1 MSSATVTTPEQIRPR
16 FYAARD
22 WWVAIFTAVV
32 ALVGYVRTLAPGV
45 TLEKAGALTTAA
57 FQRGVP
63 QPPGAPLWTLGAW
76 VWCHALPIGNI
87 AWRLN
92 LLSALTGAAACGVVA
107 LLISKSGRML
117 GLRAGFFTSEEDR
130 VVLDVFVPACASSAG
145 LLLAF
150 SPVLWAQSVVTEVAG
165 LNALGFLAT
174 LAVFYRWCSQPDD
187 RRWLWGAA
195 FLWGTSVTTNFTLA
209 LLAVALPALVWLTD
223 RPLGRVLL
231 GPVLLGILGV
241 IGAWILMPDSLFHE
255 GLFSVEVLLVIA
267 AVAAFGLHALWR
279 QGPGWL
285 AEWPKALA
293 VVVAAGLGLAGSG
306 YVYVAACT
314 NPPMNWGDCS
324 HWANWLN
331 HVTGGLADRLQTGR
345 TFAQG
350 WRQLNVFFADVLHQF
365 NIVNALLV
373 LPVLFFYRDL
383 AERDRH
389 WLKFLLGAFLG
400 LGLGYLFL
408 ANPAL
413 DQSAEFTVRDC
424 FLPGHC
430 LYAIWIGYGWLVG
443 LGYLLKA
450 RPRLRGLVIPL
461 AATVILLPVISIW
474 RNHSSADQR
483 GHDFGNRLGRLLF
496 QPGGDY
502 PDVEHGAV
510 LFAGTDAGRF
520 LAAHMIFVESRAP
533 ASARTQIQA
542 GAEPAVFHRPDVY
555 LISQG
560 LLTDLTYLPNLRD
573 QYGSDRPH
581 RKDSATGS
589 TRSVISRI
597 IFGRAGREAIYPA
610 DPLWLPGEADVQKAY
625 DLYLSDLKK
634 RTPVAGEEVAVDKT
648 GQLRVKGVVGK
659 LAVNAFLARDIF
671 EHNKNAHAFYVEE
684 SFVIPWM
691 DPYLEP
697 AGLIFKLNPTPLT
710 SLAAPVVAR
719 DTAYWDALCDD
730 LLGDMKFRRDHLAR
744 KTFSQLRLATAGLY
758 IHWQMKREAEYAFL
772 QAVALCPD
780 NPDANYRFAQFYVDQ
795 QRCNAALELLEAYRH
810 IDPRDAL
817 LQDAMDRVIR
827 RRTDLDRVANL
838 ERQHALYPEKL
849 DLAMQLARGYVA
861 TQRLEQFDAVV
872 SELLKRPELA
882 EADLFSLIDL
892 NAQLKRAD
900 PMLDLLGKFTERFPK
915 NSLGWFNLALMQ
927 GVRGN
932 CTAALPALER
942 ALAIDPQLATAAQR
956 DRRLEGC
963 RGILQSLRISMPAPP
978 PKLGR

>member
-1 MSSATVTTPEQIRPR
+1 MSSTTDPTSGQLRPH

-22 WWVAIFTAVV
+22 WWVATITAAV
-32 ALVGYVRTLAPGV
+32 ALVGYVRTLAPSV
-45 TLEKAGALTTAA
+45 TLEKAGELTTAA

-63 QPPGAPLWTLGAW
+63 HPSGAPLWTIAAW
-76 VWCHALPIGNI
+76 LWCHALPIGNI

-92 LLSALTGAAACGVVA
+92 LLSAVTGAAACGLVA

-130 VVLDVFVPACASSAG
+130 LVLDVFVPACAISAG

-150 SPVLWAQSVVTEVAG
+150 SPVLWAQSVVTEITG
-165 LNALGFLAT
+165 LDALGFMTT
-174 LAVFYRWCSQPDD
+174 LTLLYRWCSQPED

-195 FLWGTSVTTNFTLA
+195 YLWGTSVTTNPTLA

-223 RPLGRVLL
+223 RQLGRALL

-241 IGAWILMPDSLFHE
+241 IAAWILIPDSLFHE
-255 GLFSVEVLLVIA
+255 GLFSAEVLLVIA
-267 AVAAFGLHALWR
+267 GVAAFWLHALWR
-279 QGPGWL
+279 QGSGWL
-285 AEWPKALA
+285 DGWPKALA
-293 VVVAAGLGLAGSG
+293 VVLAAGLGLAWSG
-306 YVYVAACT
+306 YLYVAACT

-350 WRQLNVFFADVLHQF
+350 WRQLNVFFADVLRQF
-365 NIVNALLV
+365 NIVYALLV

-389 WLKFLLGAFLG
+389 WLKFLFGAFLG

-413 DQSAEFTVRDC
+413 DQQSEFTVRDC
-424 FLPGHC
+424 FVPGHC
-430 LYAIWIGYGWLVG
+430 LYALWVAYGLLVG
-443 LGYLLKA
+443 LGYVLKA
-450 RPRLRGLVIPL
+450 RPQLRRLVIPL
-461 AATVILLPVISIW
+461 AATVILLPVVSVW
-474 RNHSSADQR
+474 RNYASAEKH
-483 GHDFGNRLGRLLF
+483 GHDFGYRFGRLMF

-502 PDVEHGAV
+502 PDMEPGAV

-520 LAAHMIFVESRAP
+520 LAAHMIFVESRA
-533 ASARTQIQA
+533 AAGARTRIQV
-542 GAEPAVFHRPDVY
+542 GAEPALLNRSDVY

-560 LLTDLTYLPNLRD
+560 LLTDMTYLPNLRN
-573 QYGSDRPH
+573 QYGPDRAH
-581 RKDSATGS
+581 RKDPTTGA

-597 IFGRAGREAIYPA
+597 IFSMVGREAVYPA
-610 DPLWLPGEADVQKAY
+610 DPLWLPAEADVQQSY
-625 DLYLSDLKK
+625 DLYLNDLKK
-634 RTPVAGEEVAVDKT
+634 RTPAAGEEVAVDKD

-671 EHNKNAHAFYVEE
+671 EHNKSTHAFYVEE

-691 DPYLEP
+691 YSYLEP
-697 AGLIFKLNPTPLT
+697 AGLIFKLNPAPLPVL
-710 SLAAPVVAR
+710 SAAVVAR

-730 LLGDMKFRRDHLAR
+730 LLGDAKFRRDHLAR

-758 IHWQMKREAEYAFL
+758 IHWQMNREAEYAFL

-795 QRCNAALELLEAYRH
+795 QRCNDALELLEAYRN
-810 IDPRDAL
+810 IDPRNVL
-817 LQDAMDRVIR
+817 LQDAIDRVKTR
-827 RRTDLDRVANL
+827 RADLDRVANL
-838 ERQHALYPEKL
+838 ERQHSLYPEKL

-861 TQRLEQFDAVV
+861 TQRLEQLDALV
-872 SELLKRPELA
+872 SELLARPELS
-882 EADLFSLIDL
+882 ETDLFSLIDL

-900 PMLDLLGKFTERFPK
+900 PMLDLLGKFTQRFPK
-915 NSLGWFNLALMQ
+915 NPLGWFNLALMQ

-942 ALAIDPQLATAAQR
+942 ALALDPQLALAAQR

-963 RGILQSLRISMPAPP
+963 RSILQSLRISMPAPP